1 MKREQILWGKHP
13 AYAGGV
19 WIKLTDD
26 TSKAEVR
33 RRAAQGFVLAIMDK
47 GERPS

>member
-1 MKREQILWGKHP
+1 MKHDKILWGKHT
-13 AYAGGV
+13 AYAGGI
-19 WIKLTDD
+19 WIKLTDN

-47 GERPS
+47 GEKPS